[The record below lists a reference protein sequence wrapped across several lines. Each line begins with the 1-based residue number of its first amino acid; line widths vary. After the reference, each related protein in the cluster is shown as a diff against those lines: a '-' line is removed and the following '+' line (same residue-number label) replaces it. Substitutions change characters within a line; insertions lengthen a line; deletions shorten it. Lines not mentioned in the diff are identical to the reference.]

1 MDPRR
6 RINMTW
12 CIEDQLEIVQELLE
26 LAKHDTEAKL
36 TAAQI
41 ITLRTASERLAKTIL
56 VAIGSLRCT
65 DLRKPI
71 DDIENLTVRILR
83 KAVRKLAKN
92 LRTVD
97 IDSIAQKLGL
107 DPGQREQAMHI
118 IEVASSRAKAGVQ
131 KALSDVYE
139 RLENNMANL
148 RRSIH
153 STDLCTLTGEPSK
166 LEDFFN
172 TISRI
177 IEHGLLTQTEI
188 DNIVMKTANVLMS
201 ELNHAVSKI
210 SREFG
215 ISANRV
221 RKALIRPREV
231 SSNVRNGIARAVR
244 MLNLYA
250 ATALLY
256 ELLSVIESAFL
267 ASLSPSYRVLH
278 VHTNT
283 IRQHIVRARSIIER
297 CLNELKAL
305 TASR

>member
-1 MDPRR
+1 
-6 RINMTW
+6 MTW
-12 CIEDQLEIVQELLE
+12 CIEDQLEIVRELLE
-26 LAKHDTEAKL
+26 LAKRDTEAKH

-41 ITLRTASERLAKTIL
+41 ITLRAACERLAKTIL

-83 KAVRKLAKN
+83 KTVRKLAKN
-92 LRTVD
+92 LRTTD
-97 IDSIAQKLGL
+97 LDSIAQKLNL
-107 DPGQREQAMHI
+107 DLRQREQAMHI

-139 RLENNMANL
+139 RLENNMANM

-153 STDLCTLTGEPSK
+153 STNLHILTEEPSK
-166 LEDFFN
+166 LEEFFH
-172 TISRI
+172 TIISI
-177 IEHGLLTQTEI
+177 LEHGLLTQREI
-188 DNIVMKTANVLMS
+188 DNIVMKTTNVLMS

-221 RKALIRPREV
+221 REALIQPKEV
-231 SSNVRNGIARAVR
+231 SRSVRNDIAKAMR

-256 ELLSVIESAFL
+256 DLLTIIESAFL
-267 ASLSPSYRVLH
+267 ASSTPSYRVLH
-278 VHTNT
+278 
-283 IRQHIVRARSIIER
+283 IRTSTTQQYIVRARSIIER
-297 CLNELKAL
+297 CLNELW
-305 TASR
+305 ASL